1 MSKNP
6 LFAQKYPPEGAQIKV
21 FRKCQGTVYSRAAS
35 ELAHT
40 TMLAHPA
47 ISLFRS
53 PPHQCPP
60 TSRGALSSELETSP
74 TAGLGGA
81 ETVYAGFADFEARAG
96 KPAPA
101 YAGPV

>member
-1 MSKNP
+1 M
-6 LFAQKYPPEGAQIKV
+6 FAPKA
-21 FRKCQGTVYSRAAS
+21 TVIRNWQ
-35 ELAHT
+35 
-40 TMLAHPA
+40 
-47 ISLFRS
+47 RS
-53 PPHQCPP
+53 ANFVRIDICGLLSVLPRIRVPP
-60 TSRGALSSELETSP
+60 TSRGALSSKLETSP